1 MKCTYKF
8 IKFHKATKQNPK
20 TWIYLVRADTR
31 KGLGILL
38 GVVKWYAQWRQ
49 YGFYPEAGTVFE
61 KTCLND
67 IKNFCIDLN
76 QRQKIRS
83 LVEKND

>member
-20 TWIYLVRADTR
+20 TWIYLVRTNDIQ
-31 KGLGILL
+31 GQLL
-38 GVVKWYAQWRQ
+38 GVVKWFAQWRQ
-49 YGFYPEAGTVFE
+49 YGFYPEAGTVYE
-61 KTCLND
+61 KTCLTD

-83 LVEKND
+83 MIEKNE